1 MVNKDFD
8 LLIIGGGSA
17 GLTAARFARKLDL
30 SVALV
35 EKDRLGGDCTWSG
48 CVPSKTLLRAAKH
61 AHTIEDAARFGI
73 TFSEPVIDFR
83 SVMGR
88 VQTVVQKI
96 FESESPDTLE
106 AEGIDVIQG
115 AANFITHQSVSVA
128 GREINARRFLICT
141 GARPFIPPIDGLDKV
156 DYLTYETVWG
166 LEVLPPRLALIGGGP
181 IGCELAQAFC
191 RLGSSVTLVEGAS
204 RIMLQDEP
212 EAADVIAQRLTDD
225 GVYLHT
231 GAAVERVE
239 KTSNGVMLTLSGGSQ
254 VSADAVL
261 VAVGRRPLVD
271 GLGLD
276 EARVGYGRGGIVV
289 NKYLR
294 TSQKNIF
301 AAGDCTGG
309 YQFTHNAGYQGFMA
323 VRNAFLPFN
332 KKSVLERV
340 PWATFTDPEVAHV
353 GLTESQARER
363 HGGNVLAANWPMD
376 QTDRWQTEGDS
387 PGFLK
392 LVYLPNGKLLG
403 VTIVASRAGEMIQEW
418 ALALDQGLKL
428 SHLAESLHIYPTY
441 SIASQQLASKLRVDQ
456 LLSGA
461 MGNIVRKYARM
472 MG

>member
-1 MVNKDFD
+1 MKKDYD

-17 GLTAARFARKLDL
+17 GLTAARFARQLDL

-61 AHTIEDAARFGI
+61 TQTIRDAARFGI
-73 TFSEPVIDFR
+73 SCSQPVVDFK

-88 VQTVVQKI
+88 VGSVVQEI

-106 AEGIDVIQG
+106 AEGIDVIQ
-115 AANFITHQSVSVA
+115 APAHFIDRQTVTVD
-128 GREINARRFLICT
+128 GKEISARRFLICT
-141 GARPFIPPIDGLDKV
+141 GARPATPPIEGLSDV
-156 DYLTYETVWG
+156 DFLTYETVWD
-166 LEVLPPRLALIGGGP
+166 LEELPPRLAVIGGGP

-191 RLGSSVTLVEGAS
+191 RLGSSVTLVEGAG

-212 EAADVIAQRLTDD
+212 EAANVVAQRLAED
-225 GVYLHT
+225 GVDLRI
-231 GAAVERVE
+231 GAAVERVG
-239 KTSNGVMLTLSGGSQ
+239 KSPNGVRLLLGGGSQ
-254 VSADAVL
+254 VETDAVL
-261 VAVGRRPLVD
+261 VAVGRRPQVD

-276 EARVGYGRGGIVV
+276 EAKVAHDRGGIEV
-289 NKYLR
+289 NKNLR

-309 YQFTHNAGYQGFMA
+309 YQFTHYAGYQGFMA

-332 KKSVLERV
+332 KRSVLERV

-353 GLTESQARER
+353 GLSESQAKER
-363 HGGNVLAANWPMD
+363 HGGKVRAATWPMD
-376 QTDRWQTEGDS
+376 QTDRWLTEGDS

-392 LVYLPNGKLLG
+392 VVYLANGKLLG
-403 VTIVASRAGEMIQEW
+403 VTVVASRAGEMVQEW

-428 SHLAESLHIYPTY
+428 SHMAESIHIYPTY
-441 SIASQQLASKLRVDQ
+441 ALASQQLASKLRVDQ

-461 MGNIVRKYARM
+461 MGKFVRKYARM
-472 MG
+472 VG

>member
-1 MVNKDFD
+1 MKKDYD

-17 GLTAARFARKLDL
+17 GLTAARFARQLDL

-61 AHTIEDAARFGI
+61 TQTIRDAARFGI
-73 TFSEPVIDFR
+73 SCSQPVVDFK

-88 VQTVVQKI
+88 VGSVVQEI

-106 AEGIDVIQG
+106 AEGIDVIQ
-115 AANFITHQSVSVA
+115 APAHFIDRQTVTVD
-128 GREINARRFLICT
+128 GKEISARRFLICT
-141 GARPFIPPIDGLDKV
+141 GARPATPPIEGLSDV
-156 DYLTYETVWG
+156 DFLTYETVWD
-166 LEVLPPRLALIGGGP
+166 LEELPPRLAVIGGSP

-191 RLGSSVTLVEGAS
+191 RLGSSVTLVEGAG

-212 EAADVIAQRLTDD
+212 EAANVVAQRLAED
-225 GVYLHT
+225 GVDLRI
-231 GAAVERVE
+231 GAAVERVG
-239 KTSNGVMLTLSGGSQ
+239 KSPNGVRLLLGGGSQ
-254 VSADAVL
+254 VETDAVL
-261 VAVGRRPLVD
+261 VAVGRRPQVD

-276 EARVGYGRGGIVV
+276 EAKVAHDRGGIEV
-289 NKYLR
+289 NKNLR

-309 YQFTHNAGYQGFMA
+309 YQFTHYAGYQGFMA

-332 KKSVLERV
+332 KRSVLERV

-353 GLTESQARER
+353 GLSESQAKER
-363 HGGNVLAANWPMD
+363 HGGKVRAATWPMD
-376 QTDRWQTEGDS
+376 QTDRWLTEGDS

-392 LVYLPNGKLLG
+392 VVYLANGKLLG
-403 VTIVASRAGEMIQEW
+403 VTVVASRAGEMVQEW

-428 SHLAESLHIYPTY
+428 SHMAESIHIYPTY
-441 SIASQQLASKLRVDQ
+441 ALASQQLASKLRVDQ

-461 MGNIVRKYARM
+461 MGKFVRKYARM
-472 MG
+472 VG